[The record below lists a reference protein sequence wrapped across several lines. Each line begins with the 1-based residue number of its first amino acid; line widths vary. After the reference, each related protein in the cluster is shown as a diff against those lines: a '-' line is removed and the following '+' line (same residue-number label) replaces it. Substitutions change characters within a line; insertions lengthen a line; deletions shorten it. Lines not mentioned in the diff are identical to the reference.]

1 MHFYNTGRMGLVT
14 CDAPMCLG
22 HEAAGIIVQ
31 LGSNIAAQAAEADKA
46 AADLANGDSGSK
58 VKALP
63 KKVLRLGDR
72 VALEP
77 GVTCRMCDDCRGGRY
92 QVCPLFQSWRQVAND
107 GTEAKEGCLERE
119 SLGCRAPGGSYR
131 SFGRGRK
138 GTLAAEQVRAR
149 RSMPGCCSRA

>member
-1 MHFYNTGRMGLVT
+1 MGLVT

-46 AADLANGDSGSK
+46 AGDLANGNGGGK

-92 QVCPLFQSWRQVAND
+92 QVGLLHAWRQVAMMGRKKRKYVWRGRAWGAEHQGD
-107 GTEAKEGCLERE
+107 GIDRLVKV
-119 SLGCRAPGGSYR
+119 
-131 SFGRGRK
+131 GRGRS
-138 GTLAAEQVRAR
+138 LVAEQVGTK
-149 RSMPGCCSRA
+149 RSMLGSCSRAQRDSRG